1 MSVRLT
7 AILTALWISL
17 PAQAER
23 ADRPNVIVIMAD
35 DIGEKQNVLK
45 ANPDIVRR
53 LQNHLQTFTNDIS
66 KNSRPAAFVEN
77 AKPLSK

>member
-1 MSVRLT
+1 MKPFSTT
-7 AILTALWISL
+7 AAPTSTPCSGNWKLRSKAN
-17 PAQAER
+17 P
-23 ADRPNVIVIMAD
+23 PNYNLET

-53 LQNHLQTFTNDIS
+53 LQNHLQTFTNDIKKQS
-66 KNSRPAAFVEN
+66 AGRFVEN

>member
-1 MSVRLT
+1 MSLRLT

-35 DIGEKQNVLK
+35 DIG
-45 ANPDIVRR
+45 A
-53 LQNHLQTFTNDIS
+53 
-66 KNSRPAAFVEN
+66 
-77 AKPLSK
+77 

>member
-1 MSVRLT
+1 MKKTKLF
-7 AILTALWISL
+7 ALFFVPTFITL
-17 PAQAER
+17 AAL
-23 ADRPNVIVIMAD
+23 AKKPNVIVIMAD

-66 KNSRPAAFVEN
+66 NNSRPAAFVEN